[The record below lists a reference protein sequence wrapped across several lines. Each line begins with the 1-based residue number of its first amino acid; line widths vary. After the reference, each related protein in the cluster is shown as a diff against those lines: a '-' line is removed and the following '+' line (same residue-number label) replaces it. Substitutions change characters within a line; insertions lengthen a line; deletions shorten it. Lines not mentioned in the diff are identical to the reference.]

1 MTAIK
6 KYARL
11 EASALWRASPDEQR
25 REVVISIGDA
35 TLTISDLRDRVLTHW
50 SLAAIERANP
60 GTRPAIF
67 HPDGDPGETLELAAD
82 EAQMIDALEK
92 LRRAVRRSRPRPGR
106 LRWLGMLV
114 SVLFLGLVAYFW
126 LPGAM
131 ISHAVSVV
139 PAVKRAE
146 IGDALLQRIERMTGP
161 ACSDPA
167 GLRALQKLRARLGA
181 GPVTILPGTIA
192 TSRHLPGARILLDRA
207 LVEDF
212 EEPDVV
218 AGYILAERTLAE
230 VSDPLRDLL
239 ETVGTIATFQL
250 LTTGRLHSETLDSYA
265 RLLLTQPWVAPDDE
279 KLLAAFAERA
289 VSSTPYAYA
298 RDVSGETVLALI
310 EADPMAGQLPATV
323 MSDADWLRLQGICG
337 G

>member
-35 TLTISDLRDRVLTHW
+35 TLTISDLRDRALTHW

-60 GTRPAIF
+60 GTRPAVF
-67 HPDGDPGETLELAAD
+67 YPDGDPGETLELAAD
-82 EAQMIDALEK
+82 EAQMIDAMEK
-92 LRRAVRRSRPRPGR
+92 LRRAVRRNRPRPGR
-106 LRWLGMLV
+106 LRWLGTLL
-114 SVLFLGLVAYFW
+114 SVTVFGLFTFFW

-131 ISHAVSVV
+131 INHAVKVV

-146 IGDALLQRIERMTGP
+146 IGNALLQRIERMTGP
-161 ACSDPA
+161 ACSDPS
-167 GLRALQKLRARLGA
+167 GLRALQNLRARLGT
-181 GPVTILPGTIA
+181 GPVTILPGTIS
-192 TSRHLPGARILLDRA
+192 TSRHLPGGQILIDRA
-207 LVEDF
+207 LVEDY
-212 EEPDVV
+212 EEPDVA
-218 AGYILAERTLAE
+218 AGYILTERTLAKA
-230 VSDPLRDLL
+230 SDPLRDLL
-239 ETVGTIATFQL
+239 ETVGTMSAFQL
-250 LTTGRLHSETLDSYA
+250 LTTGHLKSETLDSYA
-265 RLLLTQPWVAPDDE
+265 RLLLTQPSGTPDDE
-279 KLLAAFAERA
+279 QLLAAFSERG
-289 VSSTPYAYA
+289 VRSTPYAYA

-310 EADPMAGQLPATV
+310 EADPMAGQQPNAL